1 MRFERSRELWKC
13 FFTGIVK
20 DLSGE
25 ILERRERNWGILE
38 DKEGFLKSIDDD
50 WSKARRKSM
59 FETAERASY
68 VIIAYAFFAGGIFN
82 AIIAPSIN
90 KAALILLKLSLT
102 KISLATLILIM
113 AIAAK
118 AKVMKAPREGGESEP
133 DEMLQNA
140 VDVQEQAR
148 QNPAQKDKDRRDRAF
163 NRLHKRKIVLTVER
177 RAQWVAVTI
186 ATVGI
191 IEMLV
196 GIWLR

>member
-1 MRFERSRELWKC
+1 MLSKRSRELWKC
-13 FFTGIVK
+13 FFTGIVN

-25 ILERRERNWGILE
+25 ILERREKNWELLE
-38 DKEGFLKSIDDD
+38 DREGFLASIDDD

-82 AIIAPSIN
+82 AIIAPGIN
-90 KAALILLKLSLT
+90 TAALILLKLSLT
-102 KISLATLILIM
+102 KISLATLILIL

-133 DEMLQNA
+133 DEMLENA
-140 VDVQEQAR
+140 VRVQEQAKKDISQR
-148 QNPAQKDKDRRDRAF
+148 DKDRRDRAF

-177 RAQWVAVTI
+177 RAQLVAVWI